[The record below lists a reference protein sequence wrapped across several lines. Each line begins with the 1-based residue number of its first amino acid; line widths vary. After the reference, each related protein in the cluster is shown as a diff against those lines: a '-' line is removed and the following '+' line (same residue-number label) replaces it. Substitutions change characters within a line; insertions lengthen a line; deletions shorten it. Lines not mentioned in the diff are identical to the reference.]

1 MRPSRSL
8 AWVLFVV
15 YALWLLALQG
25 LLARPHRLGAWTPDL
40 GLVLL
45 VAWSARLGSGR
56 AALAALLV
64 AFARTALG
72 ADAPVALAA
81 GYLGVVLLHG
91 VLRTGIEVD
100 RGPARA
106 VLAGLLAFG
115 FGALVSSGP
124 AALLAG
130 ASTPSARLVPFAVA
144 SALAAALLGP
154 LLVRLPGLRPLRGR
168 R

>member
-1 MRPSRSL
+1 MKVSRTL

-25 LLARPHRLGAWTPDL
+25 LLARPQRLGAWTPDL

-45 VAWSARLGSGR
+45 IAWSARLGGGA

-81 GYLGVVLLHG
+81 GYLGAVLVQG

-100 RGPARA
+100 RGPARV
-106 VLAGLLAFG
+106 VLTGLLALG
-115 FGALVSSGP
+115 FGAL
-124 AALLAG
+124 AALARASLPPG
-130 ASTPSARLVPFAVA
+130 AAAPEVQLVPFAVA
-144 SALAAALLGP
+144 SALAAGLLGP
-154 LLVRLPGLRPLRGR
+154 LLLRLPGLAPLRVR

>member
-1 MRPSRSL
+1 MKVSRTLS
-8 AWVLFVV
+8 WVLFVV

-25 LLARPHRLGAWTPDL
+25 LLARPQRLGAWTPDL

-45 VAWSARLGSGR
+45 IAWSARLGGGA

-81 GYLGVVLLHG
+81 GYLGAVLVQG

-100 RGPARA
+100 RGPARV
-106 VLAGLLAFG
+106 VLTGLLALG
-115 FGALVSSGP
+115 FGAL
-124 AALLAG
+124 AALARASLPPG
-130 ASTPSARLVPFAVA
+130 AAAPEVQLVPFAVA
-144 SALAAALLGP
+144 SALAAGLLGP
-154 LLVRLPGLRPLRGR
+154 LLLRLPGLAPLRVR